1 MQLQTRNLTKQYGDK
16 TAVNHLNLILTNGIY
31 GLLGANGA
39 GKTTFMRLLCGL
51 QKPTE
56 GEIRLDGKPVSQM
69 GAAYTG
75 LLGYL
80 PQQFPYYPDFTAED
94 FLLYMAA
101 VKGLNQNEARKKSR
115 ELLTAVGLEKR
126 GKEKIRRF
134 SGGMKQRLGIAQAL
148 LNDPK
153 ILIFDVNWCRGSDG
167 V

>member
-69 GAAYTG
+69 GAAYTC
-75 LLGYL
+75 
-80 PQQFPYYPDFTAED
+80 
-94 FLLYMAA
+94 LLYTSPSPRDA
-101 VKGLNQNEARKKSR
+101 
-115 ELLTAVGLEKR
+115 
-126 GKEKIRRF
+126 
-134 SGGMKQRLGIAQAL
+134 
-148 LNDPK
+148 
-153 ILIFDVNWCRGSDG
+153 
-167 V
+167 